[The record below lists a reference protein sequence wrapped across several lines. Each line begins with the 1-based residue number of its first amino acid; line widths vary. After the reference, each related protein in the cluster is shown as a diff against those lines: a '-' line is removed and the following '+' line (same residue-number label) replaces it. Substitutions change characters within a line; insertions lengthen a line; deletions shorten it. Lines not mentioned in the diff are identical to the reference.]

1 MAAKKNKVRV
11 EMRKNRAKPPR
22 GNDLTRRFQENAS
35 DDVSN
40 TERVRSKGDLS
51 RHRTIVT
58 DGDAG
63 MPGSDSACVRGRVF
77 RVHGLHSYVELDD
90 GRQVRCS
97 VRRVLKNLQTDERS
111 IVTTGDWVW
120 IRIGGMGSGV
130 SGVAETNPITPSAIP
145 NTPPPIPE
153 EGVIK
158 RVDPRRWRTA

>member
-22 GNDLTRRFQENAS
+22 GNDLTRQFQENAS

-120 IRIGGMGSGV
+120 IRIGGTGSGV
-130 SGVAETNPITPSAIP
+130 SGSAESNPTAPSADGG
-145 NTPPPIPE
+145 T
-153 EGVIK
+153 G
-158 RVDPRRWRTA
+158 